1 MHHPMCPVT
10 AIFSA
15 LRENVRT
22 EKDIFCLRRLA
33 PPDDL
38 VLPLYGSYAA
48 IFIRFFLSK
57 AVTNLPHFFMP
68 SCFSGM

>member
-1 MHHPMCPVT
+1 MHHPMCPGT
-10 AIFSA
+10 AIFTA

-22 EKDIFCLRRLA
+22 EKRYLLLA
-33 PPDDL
+33 PVRPPDDL

-48 IFIRFFLSK
+48 IFIRVFLSK

-68 SCFSGM
+68 SRFSGM